1 MKFMLM
7 FKPDKDPQPGV
18 SACKSYLPEMA
29 RLIDQYKKAGVL
41 LSTEALLPSES
52 GARIH
57 FAGGKLPVVDGP
69 FAEAKELIAGFAI
82 VEVKS
87 KPEAIEIARQFLRVA
102 GEGECDVR
110 QVFEPAA

>member
-1 MKFMLM
+1 MKFMLL

-18 SACKSYLPEMA
+18 SACKSHVPEMA

-52 GARIH
+52 GARIQ
-57 FAGGKLPVVDGP
+57 FADGKLPVIDGP
-69 FAEAKELIAGFAI
+69 YAEAKELVAGFAI
-82 VEVKS
+82 IQAES
-87 KPEAIEIARQFLRVA
+87 RAAAIEIARQFLRVA
-102 GEGECDVR
+102 GEGECDIR